1 MERMKGGKK
10 MKFEINQVVLE
21 KVVNY
26 LVNRPYAEV
35 AQLIAEINQNIKP
48 IEAPQEQEQ
57 EKV

>member
-1 MERMKGGKK
+1 
-10 MKFEINQVVLE
+10 MKFEINQEVLE

-48 IEAPQEQEQ
+48 IEEQKME
-57 EKV
+57 EKKK